1 MSSIR
6 VLVIGCGIAG
16 PVLSIFL
23 KRKGYDP
30 VLFDRLDGVQEAGIS
45 LMYIPFSSYY
55 PLTLLIMKLRFEGSS
70 PMVLR
75 SYHLS
80 LV

>member
-16 PVLSIFL
+16 PILAIFL

-45 LMYIPFSSYY
+45 LMYVPFSSYY
-55 PLTLLIMKLRFEGSS
+55 PLTLLTMKLQFEGSS

-75 SYHLS
+75 SYRLS